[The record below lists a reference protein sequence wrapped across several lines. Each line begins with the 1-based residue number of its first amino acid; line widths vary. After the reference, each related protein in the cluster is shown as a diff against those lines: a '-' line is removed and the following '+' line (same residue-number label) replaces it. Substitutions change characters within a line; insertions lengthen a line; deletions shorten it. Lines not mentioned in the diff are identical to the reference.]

1 MSHPEL
7 SVVVPVFNERDN
19 VAPLVGEIVAALR
32 GHLPFEIVYVDD
44 NSRDDSLAVLQG
56 LKASTPELR
65 VLHHVSQSGQS
76 TAVRTGVRNARAPW
90 IATLDGDGQ
99 NDPADIPKLLAAR
112 QSADAQVK
120 LFAGWRVNRQ
130 DSGSKRWASKW
141 ANAIRA
147 RMLRDDT
154 PDTGCGIKLFERE
167 AFLDLPYFDH
177 MHRYLPALMQRAG
190 WKTTSVPVNHRHR
203 TAGVSKYN
211 NLGRALV
218 GIRDLRGVAWLITRS
233 KRADVRRP
241 LAGAVRRLQACRQ
254 AGHPAPVLVH
264 ERGRQP
270 DDAELLPVLGQAGLG
285 GRAAEP
291 VPGVHRAVQPAAGH
305 QAPGLEAGQGQSLR
319 PRVRIPDASTHG
331 VDLLHVRR
339 PVPGPACRGWS
350 RLSVDFRAD
359 FATSGG
365 RAAD

>member
-1 MSHPEL
+1 MNQPAL

-19 VAPLVGEIVAALR
+19 VTPLVNEITAALR
-32 GHLPFEIVYVDD
+32 GQIDFEIVYVDD
-44 NSRDDSLAVLQG
+44 NSKDDSLQVLQA
-56 LKASTPELR
+56 LKATNPELR

-76 TAVRTGVRNARAPW
+76 TAVRTGVKAARAPW

-99 NDPADIPKLLAAR
+99 NAPADIPKLLAAR
-112 QSADAQVK
+112 AKADAQVR

-154 PDTGCGIKLFERE
+154 PDTGCGIKLFERA

-190 WKTTSVPVNHRHR
+190 WKTVSVPVNHRHR

-233 KRADVRRP
+233 KRT
-241 LAGAVRRLQACRQ
+241 AVEE
-254 AGHPAPVLVH
+254 V
-264 ERGRQP
+264 
-270 DDAELLPVLGQAGLG
+270 
-285 GRAAEP
+285 
-291 VPGVHRAVQPAAGH
+291 
-305 QAPGLEAGQGQSLR
+305 
-319 PRVRIPDASTHG
+319 
-331 VDLLHVRR
+331 
-339 PVPGPACRGWS
+339 
-350 RLSVDFRAD
+350 
-359 FATSGG
+359 
-365 RAAD
+365 